1 MQTNKEDRTFST
13 LLKDLAQQTSTL
25 VRQEARLVIAEM
37 SQKKNE
43 TQRNLTALATG
54 AGLLLLGFIY
64 ILDAVVYGIAE
75 LLPPDYSPWL
85 AALIVG
91 VLVSL
96 IGYILI
102 VISKPNL
109 EPENLVP
116 KTVDSLKRDK
126 NMVKE
131 KFNE

>member
-25 VRQEARLVIAEM
+25 VRQETKLAIAEM

-43 TQRNLTALATG
+43 TQRNLTVLAMG
-54 AGLLLLGFIY
+54 VGLLLVGLIY
-64 ILDAVVYGIAE
+64 ILDAVVYGVAE

-102 VISKPNL
+102 AISKPNL
-109 EPENLVP
+109 EPENLAP
-116 KTVDSLKRDK
+116 KTADSLERDK

-131 KFNE
+131 RFNE

>member
-25 VRQEARLVIAEM
+25 VRQETKLAIAEM
-37 SQKKNE
+37 SHKKNE
-43 TQRNLTALATG
+43 TQRNLTVLAMG
-54 AGLLLLGFIY
+54 VGLLLVGLIY
-64 ILDAVVYGIAE
+64 ILDAVVYGVAE

-102 VISKPNL
+102 AISKPNL
-109 EPENLVP
+109 EPENLAP
-116 KTVDSLKRDK
+116 KTADSLERDK

-131 KFNE
+131 RFNE